1 MTVGE
6 ILKLLGGSGVSTA
19 IVFTALWLAG
29 IIHTKGAMDDKNK
42 QLSDKDIQI
51 AELKEALRLERARG
65 DSVVLTGQIVRD
77 VMQSLHRELLLCSG
91 G

>member
-1 MTVGE
+1 
-6 ILKLLGGSGVSTA
+6 
-19 IVFTALWLAG
+19 
-29 IIHTKGAMDDKNK
+29 MDDKNK